1 MPKVIR
7 RHDIKNMIRRRKEL
21 AYMHFSFQNSVDGE
35 PSAIPSKIYKKGR
48 KNIDELIYNI
58 DLELHK
64 YITEREAGIWLLQI
78 KGMDLQLAAGFLAY
92 FDAVGKSTAAQFIK
106 YAGVNNMS
114 APHNNEAADIL
125 DEFMKR
131 ILSIQDSLYFDIY
144 TTKYNIDISKGY
156 EPSHAAVRAL
166 RYTKKVF
173 LAHLFEEMYRV
184 ENNEPPVRT
193 GESSNVVIEPEIPYT
208 R

>member
-1 MPKVIR
+1 MPRIIR
-7 RHDIKNMIRRRKEL
+7 RHDIKNMIRKRKEL

-64 YITEREAGIWLLQI
+64 YVTEREAGVWLLQI

-92 FDAVGKSTAAQFIK
+92 FDAAGKSTAAQFIR
-106 YAGVNNMS
+106 YAGVSNMN
-114 APHNNEAADIL
+114 APHNNEASEIL

-131 ILSIQDSLYFDIY
+131 ILNMPESLYFGIY
-144 TTKYNIDISKGY
+144 TTRYNIDISKGF
-156 EPSHAAVRAL
+156 EPGHAAVRAL

-184 ENNEPPVRT
+184 EYNNPPVRS
-193 GESSNVVIEPEIPYT
+193 GDSSNVKIDPEIPYT

>member
-7 RHDIKNMIRRRKEL
+7 RHDIKNMIRKRKEL

-64 YITEREAGIWLLQI
+64 YVTEREAGIWLLQI

-92 FDAVGKSTAAQFIK
+92 FDATGKSTAAQFIR
-106 YAGVNNMS
+106 YAGVSNMN
-114 APHNNEAADIL
+114 APHNNEASGIL
-125 DEFMKR
+125 DEFMERVLK
-131 ILSIQDSLYFDIY
+131 IPESLYFGIY
-144 TTKYNIDISKGY
+144 TTRCNIDISKGF
-156 EPSHAAVRAL
+156 EPAHAAVRAL

-184 ENNEPPVRT
+184 EYNNPPVRS
-193 GESSNVVIEPEIPYT
+193 GDSSNVEIDPEVPYS